1 MEQVGA
7 SAEPRCPSLWL
18 PFSSDHF
25 TSPISRCLILRVL
38 DKFNPYI
45 NSLGKDLAL
54 NFIVY
59 NDVRGML
66 ADVVDAFYCYAIY
79 F

>member
-1 MEQVGA
+1 MEQGGA
-7 SAEPRCPSLWL
+7 SSEPRCPSLWIIL
-18 PFSSDHF
+18 LHPFQEDVSFS
-25 TSPISRCLILRVL
+25 VL

-59 NDVRGML
+59 NDARGML
-66 ADVVDAFYCYAIY
+66 ADVVDSSYCYGIY